1 MAGTGSQSTS
11 TVDTPLSN
19 PTILPSRSTTRENEQ
34 TPNGDATH
42 TGTWFAIQAT
52 EASVLATQ
60 ASNITN
66 LDDICTGQDATE
78 LAAGTVLYGNFTSI
92 DLTSGAVIA
101 YNI

>member
-1 MAGTGSQSTS
+1 MSSNVSEYRGLGLNGGSYLN
-11 TVDTPLSN
+11 DT
-19 PTILPSRSTTRENEQ
+19 
-34 TPNGDATH
+34 ATH

-52 EASVLATQ
+52 EDTVLATQ

-66 LDDICTGQDATE
+66 LDDICTGQDGTT
-78 LAAGTVLYGNFTSI
+78 LAANTVIYGHFTSI

>member
-1 MAGTGSQSTS
+1 MAGSVSEYRGLGLNGGSY
-11 TVDTPLSN
+11 VNDT
-19 PTILPSRSTTRENEQ
+19 
-34 TPNGDATH
+34 ATH
-42 TGTWFAIQAT
+42 TGNWFAIQAT

-78 LAAGTVLYGNFTSI
+78 LAAGTVLYGNYTSI